1 MSEFKL
7 PHVEDLT
14 TNSKLPGQLTEDF
27 KAIEQEDKDDDQAL
41 SDEVTDRKKGDG
53 NLKGQIDEL
62 QERCQKLEDDKA
74 THDEVKQ
81 VSQEWNKRA
90 SHIARGTDIATTRA
104 VVMQILDE
112 IGKKKINSII
122 DNSDIPLSG
131 GATID
136 TLYTDKAIYKP
147 NERLELTFNAS
158 NAGIA
163 KVRVF
168 DMANQIYQ
176 NDVTVEEG
184 ENSFNWQIPDGD
196 YKGYLIEV
204 AGSNSQ
210 FIAVNVNN
218 HVEYVPIM
226 GFLGNFG
233 PGISE
238 DQMNSIVKQLNRFH
252 VNYVQFYDWYDRDDT
267 PLRIVDGKPEQ
278 NWIDFMKR
286 PTSFDTVKNYIDVVH
301 NYGMQAMFYNLIYGS
316 QLGIPS
322 SDDSNLNWTNPNLTK
337 EMFLYKNK
345 DLTEYAGEN
354 HGGKLSITYM
364 NPLNGAWGDYIAG
377 QANVVYQNLPF
388 DGWHVDQLGT
398 LPSDTYSSDG
408 VHLDWG
414 SFGDGYGAVLK
425 HAKAKN
431 PDKRLTINNVDDIG
445 TEKVMASNTVDF
457 MYVEPWG
464 GIGFSF
470 KQLASYIRNSTQKY
484 SKPMVI
490 PSYVNKEKAETNNQ
504 TDGMVNDA
512 AAFLCDAMEMSN
524 GASHLEWG
532 EHYLANEYFPN
543 SNLKLRDSS
552 KTIIMSYLD
561 TFVEFLQIL
570 NGKWIDDPVT
580 SSTHQLS
587 TGFDKDK
594 ITTVYKRSGFGSIVS
609 LVNMIGIA
617 HDNWQDP
624 QGTQVMPQVQSNIQ
638 LTIPVEN
645 TPSGVFLIKADE
657 SPAPQPIDFTQN
669 GNSISITVDKL
680 SVWDLIYIK
689 P

>member
-1 MSEFKL
+1 MKISDL
-7 PHVEDLT
+7 LNDLT
-14 TNSKLPGQLTEDF
+14 KGLK
-27 KAIEQEDKDDDQAL
+27 KAIQESEKRDRDL
-41 SDEVTDRKKGDG
+41 SD
-53 NLKGQIDEL
+53 QITNH
-62 QERCQKLEDDKA
+62 DD
-74 THDEVKQ
+74 
-81 VSQEWNKRA
+81 S
-90 SHIARGTDIATTRA
+90 
-104 VVMQILDE
+104 ILDKVKGVTFPSVKVSSN
-112 IGKKKINSII
+112 GKTYKVTV
-122 DNSDIPLSG
+122 DNQGKVQAILMDGDTPVLGS
-131 GATID
+131 AKVD

-147 NERLELTFNAS
+147 KDSLKLTFNAS
-158 NAGIA
+158 DTGLAMI
-163 KVRVF
+163 RVF
-168 DMANQIYQ
+168 DMASKVFETALAIHK
-176 NDVTVEEG
+176 G
-184 ENSFNWQIPDGD
+184 ENTFNWQLPDGD
-196 YKGYLIEV
+196 YQGYLIEV
-204 AGSNSQ
+204 ASGNSQ
-210 FIAVNVNN
+210 YIAVNVNN

-233 PGISE
+233 PDINQ
-238 DQMNSIVKQLNRFH
+238 DRMNQVIKEMNRFH

-286 PTSFDTVKNYIDVVH
+286 PTSFNTVKNYIDVVH

-322 SDDSNLNWTNPNLTK
+322 SDDSNLNWTNPDLTK
-337 EMFLYKNK
+337 EMFLYKDK
-345 DLTEYAGEN
+345 DLKEVAGEN
-354 HGGKLSITYM
+354 DQGFGGKLNITYM
-364 NPLNGAWGDYIAG
+364 NVLNPAWRNYLTG
-377 QANVVYQNLPF
+377 QANIVYQNLPF

-398 LPSDTYSSDG
+398 LPNETYSSDG
-408 VHLDWG
+408 VHLNWWEW
-414 SFGDGYGAVLK
+414 GDGYGGMLK
-425 HAKAKN
+425 TAKAKN
-431 PDKRLTINNVDDIG
+431 PDKRLTINNADDIG

-464 GIGFSF
+464 RIGYSF

-484 SKPMVI
+484 GKPMVL
-490 PSYVNKEKAETNNQ
+490 PSYVNKEKAENNQ

-638 LTIPVEN
+638 LTIPVQGK
-645 TPSGVFLIKADE
+645 PSGVFLIKADE
-657 SPAPQPIDFTQN
+657 SPAPQAINFTQD

>member
-1 MSEFKL
+1 MKISDWL
-7 PHVEDLT
+7 NDLT
-14 TNSKLPGQLTEDF
+14 KGLK
-27 KAIEQEDKDDDQAL
+27 KAIQESEKRDRDL
-41 SDEVTDRKKGDG
+41 SD
-53 NLKGQIDEL
+53 QITNH
-62 QERCQKLEDDKA
+62 DD
-74 THDEVKQ
+74 
-81 VSQEWNKRA
+81 S
-90 SHIARGTDIATTRA
+90 
-104 VVMQILDE
+104 ILDKVKGV
-112 IGKKKINSII
+112 IFPSVKVSSNGKTYKVTV
-122 DNSDIPLSG
+122 DNQGKVQAIQMDG
-131 GATID
+131 GVPVTSNATIG

-147 NERLELTFNAS
+147 KDALTLTFSAS
-158 NAGIA
+158 DSGL
-163 KVRVF
+163 VTLRVY
-168 DMANQIYQ
+168 DMASKVFETDINAKKG
-176 NDVTVEEG
+176 NNTFDWT
-184 ENSFNWQIPDGD
+184 IPDGD
-196 YKGYLIEV
+196 YKGYLFEV
-204 AGSNSQ
+204 SAGNSE

-218 HVEYVPIM
+218 HVEHVPIM

-233 PGISE
+233 PNIDK
-238 DQMNSIVKQLNRFH
+238 DQMNGIVKEMNRFH
-252 VNYVQFYDWYDRDDT
+252 INYVQFYDWYDRDDT

-316 QLGIPS
+316 QLGDPS
-322 SDDSNLNWTNPNLTK
+322 SNDSNLNWTNPNLTK

-504 TDGMVNDA
+504 TGGMVNDA

>member
-1 MSEFKL
+1 MKISDWL
-7 PHVEDLT
+7 NDLT
-14 TNSKLPGQLTEDF
+14 KGLK
-27 KAIEQEDKDDDQAL
+27 KAIQESEKRDRDL
-41 SDEVTDRKKGDG
+41 SD
-53 NLKGQIDEL
+53 QITNH
-62 QERCQKLEDDKA
+62 DD
-74 THDEVKQ
+74 
-81 VSQEWNKRA
+81 S
-90 SHIARGTDIATTRA
+90 
-104 VVMQILDE
+104 ILDKVKGV
-112 IGKKKINSII
+112 IFPSVKVSSNGKTYKVTV
-122 DNSDIPLSG
+122 DNQGKVQAIQMDG
-131 GATID
+131 GVPVTSNATIG

-147 NERLELTFNAS
+147 KDALTLTFSAS
-158 NAGIA
+158 DSGL
-163 KVRVF
+163 VTLRVY
-168 DMANQIYQ
+168 DMASKVFETDINAKKG
-176 NDVTVEEG
+176 NNTFDWT
-184 ENSFNWQIPDGD
+184 IPDGD
-196 YKGYLIEV
+196 YKGYLFEV
-204 AGSNSQ
+204 SAGNSE

-233 PGISE
+233 PNIDK
-238 DQMNSIVKQLNRFH
+238 DQMNGIVKEMNRFH
-252 VNYVQFYDWYDRDDT
+252 INYVQFYDWYDRDDT

-445 TEKVMASNTVDF
+445 TEKVMASNAVDF

-570 NGKWIDDPVT
+570 NGKWIDDQII

-594 ITTVYKRSGFGSIVS
+594 ITTVYKRSSFGSIVS

-624 QGTQVMPQVQSNIQ
+624 QGTQAMPQVQSNIQ

>member
-1 MSEFKL
+1 MKISDWL
-7 PHVEDLT
+7 NDLT
-14 TNSKLPGQLTEDF
+14 KGLK
-27 KAIEQEDKDDDQAL
+27 KAIQESEKRDRDL
-41 SDEVTDRKKGDG
+41 SD
-53 NLKGQIDEL
+53 QITNH
-62 QERCQKLEDDKA
+62 DD
-74 THDEVKQ
+74 
-81 VSQEWNKRA
+81 S
-90 SHIARGTDIATTRA
+90 
-104 VVMQILDE
+104 ILDKVKGV
-112 IGKKKINSII
+112 IFPSVKVSSNGKTYKVTV
-122 DNSDIPLSG
+122 DNQGKVQAIQMDG
-131 GATID
+131 GVPVTSNATIG

-147 NERLELTFNAS
+147 KDALTLTFSAS
-158 NAGIA
+158 DSGL
-163 KVRVF
+163 VTLRVY
-168 DMANQIYQ
+168 DMASKVFETDINAKKG
-176 NDVTVEEG
+176 NNTFDWT
-184 ENSFNWQIPDGD
+184 IPDGD
-196 YKGYLIEV
+196 YKGYLFEV
-204 AGSNSQ
+204 SAGNSE

-233 PGISE
+233 PNIDK
-238 DQMNSIVKQLNRFH
+238 DQMNGIVKEMNRFH
-252 VNYVQFYDWYDRDDT
+252 INYVQFYDWYDRDDT

-286 PTSFDTVKNYIDVVH
+286 PTSFNTVKNYIDVVH

-337 EMFLYKNK
+337 EMFLYKDK
-345 DLTEYAGEN
+345 DLKEVAGEN
-354 HGGKLSITYM
+354 DQSFGGKLNITYM
-364 NPLNGAWGDYIAG
+364 NVLNPAWQNYLTD

-398 LPSDTYSSDG
+398 LPNETYSSDG
-408 VHLDWG
+408 VHLNWWEW
-414 SFGDGYGAVLK
+414 GDGYGGMLK
-425 HAKAKN
+425 AAKSRN
-431 PDKRLTINNVDDIG
+431 PDKRLTINNADDIG
-445 TEKVMASNTVDF
+445 TEKVMKSGTVDF

-484 SKPMVI
+484 WKPMVI

-594 ITTVYKRSGFGSIVS
+594 ITTVYKRSWFGSIVS

-645 TPSGVFLIKADE
+645 TPSGVFLIRADE
-657 SPAPQPIDFTQN
+657 SPAPQPINFTQN

>member
-1 MSEFKL
+1 MKISDWL
-7 PHVEDLT
+7 NDLT
-14 TNSKLPGQLTEDF
+14 KGLK
-27 KAIEQEDKDDDQAL
+27 KAIQESEKRDRDL
-41 SDEVTDRKKGDG
+41 SDQITNHDDSILDKVKGVIFPSVKVSSNGKTYKVTVDNQGKVQAIQMDG
-53 NLKGQIDEL
+53 GVPVTS
-62 QERCQKLEDDKA
+62 KA
-74 THDEVKQ
+74 T
-81 VSQEWNKRA
+81 
-90 SHIARGTDIATTRA
+90 
-104 VVMQILDE
+104 
-112 IGKKKINSII
+112 IG
-122 DNSDIPLSG
+122 
-131 GATID
+131 

-147 NERLELTFNAS
+147 KDALTLTFSAS
-158 NAGIA
+158 DSGL
-163 KVRVF
+163 VTLRVY
-168 DMANQIYQ
+168 DMASKVFETDINAKKG
-176 NDVTVEEG
+176 NNT
-184 ENSFNWQIPDGD
+184 FNWTIPDGD
-196 YKGYLIEV
+196 YKGYLFEV
-204 AGSNSQ
+204 SAGNSE

-233 PGISE
+233 PNIDK
-238 DQMNSIVKQLNRFH
+238 DQMNGIVKEMNRFH
-252 VNYVQFYDWYDRDDT
+252 INYVQFYDWYDRDDT

-286 PTSFDTVKNYIDVVH
+286 PTSFNTVKNYIDVVH

-484 SKPMVI
+484 WKPMVI

-543 SNLKLRDSS
+543 SNLKLHDSS

-570 NGKWIDDPVT
+570 NGKWIDDQII

-594 ITTVYKRSGFGSIVS
+594 ITTVYKRSSFGSIVS

-624 QGTQVMPQVQSNIQ
+624 QGTQVMPQVQNNIQ

-645 TPSGVFLIKADE
+645 TPSGVFLIRADE
-657 SPAPQPIDFTQN
+657 SPAPQAIDFTQD

>member
-1 MSEFKL
+1 MKISDL
-7 PHVEDLT
+7 LNDLT
-14 TNSKLPGQLTEDF
+14 KGLK
-27 KAIEQEDKDDDQAL
+27 KAIQESEKRDRDL
-41 SDEVTDRKKGDG
+41 SD
-53 NLKGQIDEL
+53 QITNH
-62 QERCQKLEDDKA
+62 DDSILSR
-74 THDEVKQ
+74 VKDL
-81 VSQEWNKRA
+81 A
-90 SHIARGTDIATTRA
+90 F
-104 VVMQILDE
+104 
-112 IGKKKINSII
+112 NSIKMTANGNTYKVI
-122 DNSDIPLSG
+122 VDGQGKVQAILMDGDTPVLGS
-131 GATID
+131 AKVD

-147 NERLELTFNAS
+147 KDSLKLTFNAS
-158 NAGIA
+158 DTGLAMI
-163 KVRVF
+163 RVF
-168 DMANQIYQ
+168 DMASKVFETALAIHK
-176 NDVTVEEG
+176 G
-184 ENSFNWQIPDGD
+184 ENTFNWQLPDGD

-204 AGSNSQ
+204 ASGNSQ
-210 FIAVNVNN
+210 YIAVNVNN

-233 PGISE
+233 PDINQ
-238 DQMNSIVKQLNRFH
+238 DRMNQVIKEMNRFH

-267 PLRIVDGKPEQ
+267 PLRIIDGKPEQ

-286 PTSFDTVKNYIDVVH
+286 PISFNTVKNYIDVVH
-301 NYGMQAMFYNLIYGS
+301 DYGMQAMFYNLIYGS

-337 EMFLYKNK
+337 EMFLYKDK
-345 DLTEYAGEN
+345 DLKEVAGEN
-354 HGGKLSITYM
+354 DQGFGGKLNITYM
-364 NPLNGAWGDYIAG
+364 NVLNPAWRNYLCG
-377 QANVVYQNLPF
+377 QSDIVYKNLPF

-398 LPSDTYSSDG
+398 LPNETYSSDG
-408 VHLDWG
+408 VHLNWWEW
-414 SFGDGYGAVLK
+414 GDGYGGMLK
-425 HAKAKN
+425 TAKAKN
-431 PDKRLTINNVDDIG
+431 PDKRLTINNADDIG

-464 GIGFSF
+464 GIGYSF

-484 SKPMVI
+484 GKPMVL

-570 NGKWIDDPVT
+570 NGRWVDDPVT

-638 LTIPVEN
+638 LTIPVQGK
-645 TPSGVFLIKADE
+645 PSGVFLIKADE
-657 SPAPQPIDFTQN
+657 SPAPQAINFTQD

>member
-1 MSEFKL
+1 MKISDWL
-7 PHVEDLT
+7 NDLT
-14 TNSKLPGQLTEDF
+14 KGLK
-27 KAIEQEDKDDDQAL
+27 KAIQESEKRDRDL
-41 SDEVTDRKKGDG
+41 SD
-53 NLKGQIDEL
+53 QITNH
-62 QERCQKLEDDKA
+62 DD
-74 THDEVKQ
+74 
-81 VSQEWNKRA
+81 S
-90 SHIARGTDIATTRA
+90 
-104 VVMQILDE
+104 ILDKVKGV
-112 IGKKKINSII
+112 IFPSVKVSSNGKTYKVTV
-122 DNSDIPLSG
+122 DNQGKVQAIQMDSG
-131 GATID
+131 VPVTSNATIG

-147 NERLELTFNAS
+147 KDALTLTFSAS
-158 NAGIA
+158 DSGL
-163 KVRVF
+163 VTLRVY
-168 DMANQIYQ
+168 DMASKVFETDINAKKG
-176 NDVTVEEG
+176 NNT
-184 ENSFNWQIPDGD
+184 FNWTIPNGD
-196 YKGYLIEV
+196 YKGYLFEV
-204 AGSNSQ
+204 SAGNSE

-218 HVEYVPIM
+218 RVEYVPIM

-233 PGISE
+233 PNIDK
-238 DQMNSIVKQLNRFH
+238 DQMNGIVKEMNRFH
-252 VNYVQFYDWYDRDDT
+252 INYVQFYDWYDRDDT

-470 KQLASYIRNSTQKY
+470 KQLASYIRNSNQKY

-570 NGKWIDDPVT
+570 NGKWIDDQII

-594 ITTVYKRSGFGSIVS
+594 ITTVYKRSSFGSIVS

-624 QGTQVMPQVQSNIQ
+624 QGTQAMPQVQSNIQ

>member
-1 MSEFKL
+1 MKISDL
-7 PHVEDLT
+7 LNDLT
-14 TNSKLPGQLTEDF
+14 KGLKKEIQESKKRDR
-27 KAIEQEDKDDDQAL
+27 DL
-41 SDEVTDRKKGDG
+41 SD
-53 NLKGQIDEL
+53 QITNH
-62 QERCQKLEDDKA
+62 DD
-74 THDEVKQ
+74 
-81 VSQEWNKRA
+81 S
-90 SHIARGTDIATTRA
+90 
-104 VVMQILDE
+104 ILDKVKGVTFPSVKVSSN
-112 IGKKKINSII
+112 GKTYKVTV
-122 DNSDIPLSG
+122 DNQGKVQAILMDGDTPVLGS
-131 GATID
+131 AKVD

-147 NERLELTFNAS
+147 KDSLKLTFNAS
-158 NAGIA
+158 DTGLAMI
-163 KVRVF
+163 RVF
-168 DMANQIYQ
+168 DMASKVFETALAIHK
-176 NDVTVEEG
+176 G
-184 ENSFNWQIPDGD
+184 ENTFNWQLPDGD
-196 YKGYLIEV
+196 YQGYLIEV
-204 AGSNSQ
+204 ASGNSQ
-210 FIAVNVNN
+210 YIAVNVNN

-233 PGISE
+233 PDINQ
-238 DQMNSIVKQLNRFH
+238 DRMNQVIKEMNRFH

-286 PTSFDTVKNYIDVVH
+286 PTSFNTVKNYIDVVH

-322 SDDSNLNWTNPNLTK
+322 SDDSNLNWTNPDLTK
-337 EMFLYKNK
+337 EMFLYKDK
-345 DLTEYAGEN
+345 DLKEVAGEN
-354 HGGKLSITYM
+354 DQGFGGKLNITYM
-364 NPLNGAWGDYIAG
+364 NVLNPAWRNYLCG
-377 QANVVYQNLPF
+377 QSDIVYKNLPF

-398 LPSDTYSSDG
+398 LPNETYSSDG
-408 VHLDWG
+408 VHLNWWEW
-414 SFGDGYGAVLK
+414 GDGYGGMLK
-425 HAKAKN
+425 TAKAKN
-431 PDKRLTINNVDDIG
+431 PDKRLTINNADDIG

-464 GIGFSF
+464 GIGYSF

-484 SKPMVI
+484 GKPMVL
-490 PSYVNKEKAETNNQ
+490 PSYVNKEKAENNQ

-543 SNLKLRDSS
+543 ANLTLRDSS

-570 NGKWIDDPVT
+570 NGKWVDDPVT

-624 QGTQVMPQVQSNIQ
+624 QGTQVMPQVQNNIQ
-638 LTIPVEN
+638 LTIPVQGK
-645 TPSGVFLIKADE
+645 PSGVFLIKADE
-657 SPAPQPIDFTQN
+657 SPAPQAINFTQD

>member
-1 MSEFKL
+1 MKISDWL
-7 PHVEDLT
+7 NDLT
-14 TNSKLPGQLTEDF
+14 KGLK
-27 KAIEQEDKDDDQAL
+27 KAIQESEKRDRDL
-41 SDEVTDRKKGDG
+41 SD
-53 NLKGQIDEL
+53 QITNH
-62 QERCQKLEDDKA
+62 DD
-74 THDEVKQ
+74 
-81 VSQEWNKRA
+81 S
-90 SHIARGTDIATTRA
+90 
-104 VVMQILDE
+104 ILDKVKGV
-112 IGKKKINSII
+112 IFPSVKVSSNGKTYKVTV
-122 DNSDIPLSG
+122 DNQGKVQAIQMDG
-131 GATID
+131 GVPVTSNATIG

-147 NERLELTFNAS
+147 KDALTLTFSAS
-158 NAGIA
+158 DSGL
-163 KVRVF
+163 VTLRVY
-168 DMANQIYQ
+168 DMASKVFETDINAKKG
-176 NDVTVEEG
+176 NNTFDWT
-184 ENSFNWQIPDGD
+184 IPDGD
-196 YKGYLIEV
+196 YKGYLFEV
-204 AGSNSQ
+204 SAGNSE

-233 PGISE
+233 PNIDK
-238 DQMNSIVKQLNRFH
+238 DQMNGIVKEMNRFH
-252 VNYVQFYDWYDRDDT
+252 INYVQFYDWYDRDDT

-286 PTSFDTVKNYIDVVH
+286 PTSFNTVKNYIDVVH

-337 EMFLYKNK
+337 EMFLYKDK
-345 DLTEYAGEN
+345 DLKEVAGEN
-354 HGGKLSITYM
+354 DQSFGGKLNITYM
-364 NPLNGAWGDYIAG
+364 NVLNPAWQNYLTD

-398 LPSDTYSSDG
+398 LPNETYSSDG
-408 VHLDWG
+408 VHLNWWEW
-414 SFGDGYGAVLK
+414 GDGYGGMLK
-425 HAKAKN
+425 TAKAKN
-431 PDKRLTINNVDDIG
+431 PDKRLTINNADDIG

-484 SKPMVI
+484 WKPMVI

-594 ITTVYKRSGFGSIVS
+594 ITTVYKRSGLGSIVS

-657 SPAPQPIDFTQN
+657 SPAPQPINFTQN

>member
-1 MSEFKL
+1 MIFPSVK
-7 PHVEDLT
+7 VSSNGKTYKVTVD
-14 TNSKLPGQLTEDF
+14 NQGKVQ
-27 KAIEQEDKDDDQAL
+27 AIQMDGGVP
-41 SDEVTDRKKGDG
+41 VTS
-53 NLKGQIDEL
+53 N
-62 QERCQKLEDDKA
+62 
-74 THDEVKQ
+74 
-81 VSQEWNKRA
+81 
-90 SHIARGTDIATTRA
+90 
-104 VVMQILDE
+104 
-112 IGKKKINSII
+112 
-122 DNSDIPLSG
+122 
-131 GATID
+131 ATIG

-147 NERLELTFNAS
+147 KDALTLTFSAS
-158 NAGIA
+158 DSGL
-163 KVRVF
+163 VTLRVY
-168 DMANQIYQ
+168 DMASKVFETDINAKKG
-176 NDVTVEEG
+176 NNTFDWT
-184 ENSFNWQIPDGD
+184 IPDGD
-196 YKGYLIEV
+196 YKGYLFEV
-204 AGSNSQ
+204 SAGNSE

-233 PGISE
+233 PNIDK
-238 DQMNSIVKQLNRFH
+238 DQMNGIVKEMNRFH
-252 VNYVQFYDWYDRDDT
+252 INYVQFYDWYDRDDT

-286 PTSFDTVKNYIDVVH
+286 PTSFNTVKNYIDVVH

-337 EMFLYKNK
+337 EMFLYKDK
-345 DLTEYAGEN
+345 DLKEVAGEN
-354 HGGKLSITYM
+354 DQSFGGKLNITYM
-364 NPLNGAWGDYIAG
+364 NVLNPAWQNYLTD

-398 LPSDTYSSDG
+398 LPNETYSSDG
-408 VHLDWG
+408 VHLNWWEW
-414 SFGDGYGAVLK
+414 GDGYGGMLK
-425 HAKAKN
+425 TAKAKN
-431 PDKRLTINNVDDIG
+431 PDKRLTINNADDIG

-484 SKPMVI
+484 WKPMVI

-594 ITTVYKRSGFGSIVS
+594 ITTVYKRSGLGSIVS

-657 SPAPQPIDFTQN
+657 SPAPQPINFTQN

>member
-1 MSEFKL
+1 MKISDWL
-7 PHVEDLT
+7 NGLT
-14 TNSKLPGQLTEDF
+14 KGLK
-27 KAIEQEDKDDDQAL
+27 KAIQESEKRDRDL
-41 SDEVTDRKKGDG
+41 SDQITNHDDSILDKVKGVIFPSVKVSSNGKTYKVTVDNQGKVQAIQMDG
-53 NLKGQIDEL
+53 GVPVTS
-62 QERCQKLEDDKA
+62 KA
-74 THDEVKQ
+74 T
-81 VSQEWNKRA
+81 
-90 SHIARGTDIATTRA
+90 
-104 VVMQILDE
+104 
-112 IGKKKINSII
+112 IG
-122 DNSDIPLSG
+122 
-131 GATID
+131 

-147 NERLELTFNAS
+147 KDALTLTFSAS
-158 NAGIA
+158 DSGL
-163 KVRVF
+163 VTLRVY
-168 DMANQIYQ
+168 DMASKVFETDINAKKG
-176 NDVTVEEG
+176 NNT
-184 ENSFNWQIPDGD
+184 FNWTIPDGD
-196 YKGYLIEV
+196 YKGYLFEV
-204 AGSNSQ
+204 SAGNSE

-233 PGISE
+233 PNIDK
-238 DQMNSIVKQLNRFH
+238 DQMNGIVKEMNRFH
-252 VNYVQFYDWYDRDDT
+252 INYVQFYDWYDRDDT

-286 PTSFDTVKNYIDVVH
+286 PTSFNTVKNYIDVVH

-322 SDDSNLNWTNPNLTK
+322 SDDRNLNWTNPNLTK
-337 EMFLYKNK
+337 EMFLYKDK
-345 DLTEYAGEN
+345 DLKEVAGEN
-354 HGGKLSITYM
+354 DQSFGGKLNITYM
-364 NPLNGAWGDYIAG
+364 NVLNPAWQNYLTD

-388 DGWHVDQLGT
+388 DGWHVDQLGS
-398 LPSDTYSSDG
+398 LPNETYSSDG
-408 VHLDWG
+408 VHLNWWEW
-414 SFGDGYGAVLK
+414 GDGYGGMLK
-425 HAKAKN
+425 TAKAKN
-431 PDKRLTINNVDDIG
+431 PDKRLTINNADDIG

-484 SKPMVI
+484 WKPMVI
-490 PSYVNKEKAETNNQ
+490 RSYVNKEKAETNNQ

-570 NGKWIDDPVT
+570 NGKWIDGPVT

-594 ITTVYKRSGFGSIVS
+594 ITTVYKRSSFGSIVS

-624 QGTQVMPQVQSNIQ
+624 HGTQVMPQAQTNVQ
-638 LTIPVEN
+638 LTIPVEG
-645 TPSGVFLIKADE
+645 TPSRVFLVKADE
-657 SPAPQPIDFTQN
+657 SPAPKPINFTQN

-680 SVWDLIYIK
+680 SVWDLVYIK

>member
-1 MSEFKL
+1 MKISDWL
-7 PHVEDLT
+7 NGLT
-14 TNSKLPGQLTEDF
+14 KGLK
-27 KAIEQEDKDDDQAL
+27 KAIQESEKRDRDL
-41 SDEVTDRKKGDG
+41 SDQITNHDDSILDKVKGVIFPSVKVSSNGKTYKVTVDNQGKVQAIQMDG
-53 NLKGQIDEL
+53 GVPVTS
-62 QERCQKLEDDKA
+62 KA
-74 THDEVKQ
+74 T
-81 VSQEWNKRA
+81 
-90 SHIARGTDIATTRA
+90 
-104 VVMQILDE
+104 
-112 IGKKKINSII
+112 IG
-122 DNSDIPLSG
+122 
-131 GATID
+131 

-147 NERLELTFNAS
+147 KDALTLTFSAS
-158 NAGIA
+158 DSGL
-163 KVRVF
+163 VTLRVY
-168 DMANQIYQ
+168 DMASKVFETDINAKKG
-176 NDVTVEEG
+176 NNT
-184 ENSFNWQIPDGD
+184 FNWTIPDGD
-196 YKGYLIEV
+196 YKGYLFEV
-204 AGSNSQ
+204 SAGNSE

-233 PGISE
+233 PNIDK
-238 DQMNSIVKQLNRFH
+238 DQMNGIVKEMNRFH
-252 VNYVQFYDWYDRDDT
+252 INYVQFYDWYDRDDT

-286 PTSFDTVKNYIDVVH
+286 PTSFNTVKNYIDVVH

-322 SDDSNLNWTNPNLTK
+322 SDDRNLNWTNPNLTK
-337 EMFLYKNK
+337 EMFLYKDK
-345 DLTEYAGEN
+345 DLKEVAGEN
-354 HGGKLSITYM
+354 DQSFGGKLNITYM
-364 NPLNGAWGDYIAG
+364 NVLNPAWQNYLTN

-388 DGWHVDQLGT
+388 DGWHVDQLGS
-398 LPSDTYSSDG
+398 LPNETYSSDG
-408 VHLDWG
+408 VHLNWWEW
-414 SFGDGYGAVLK
+414 GDGYGGMLK
-425 HAKAKN
+425 TAKAKN
-431 PDKRLTINNVDDIG
+431 PDKRLTINNADDIG

-484 SKPMVI
+484 WKPMVI

-570 NGKWIDDPVT
+570 NGKWIDGPVT

-594 ITTVYKRSGFGSIVS
+594 ITTVYKRSSFGSIVS

-624 QGTQVMPQVQSNIQ
+624 HGTQVMPQAQTNVQ
-638 LTIPVEN
+638 LTIPVEG
-645 TPSGVFLIKADE
+645 TPSRVFLVKADE
-657 SPAPQPIDFTQN
+657 SPAPKPINFTQN

-680 SVWDLIYIK
+680 SVWDLVYIK

>member
-1 MSEFKL
+1 MKISDL
-7 PHVEDLT
+7 LNDLT
-14 TNSKLPGQLTEDF
+14 KGLK
-27 KAIEQEDKDDDQAL
+27 KAIQESKKRDRDL
-41 SDEVTDRKKGDG
+41 SD
-53 NLKGQIDEL
+53 QITNH
-62 QERCQKLEDDKA
+62 DDSILSR
-74 THDEVKQ
+74 VKDL
-81 VSQEWNKRA
+81 A
-90 SHIARGTDIATTRA
+90 F
-104 VVMQILDE
+104 
-112 IGKKKINSII
+112 NSIKMTANGNTYKVI
-122 DNSDIPLSG
+122 VDGQGKVQAILMDGDTPVLGS
-131 GATID
+131 AKVD

-147 NERLELTFNAS
+147 KDSLKLTFNAS
-158 NAGIA
+158 DTGLAMI
-163 KVRVF
+163 RVF
-168 DMANQIYQ
+168 DMASKVFETALAIHK
-176 NDVTVEEG
+176 G
-184 ENSFNWQIPDGD
+184 ENTFNWQLPDGD

-204 AGSNSQ
+204 ASGNSQ
-210 FIAVNVNN
+210 YIAVNVNN

-233 PGISE
+233 PDINQ
-238 DQMNSIVKQLNRFH
+238 DRMNQVVQEMNRFH

-286 PTSFDTVKNYIDVVH
+286 PTSFNTVKNYIDVVH

-322 SDDSNLNWTNPNLTK
+322 SDDSNLNWTNPDLTK
-337 EMFLYKNK
+337 EMFLYKDK
-345 DLTEYAGEN
+345 DLKEVAGEN
-354 HGGKLSITYM
+354 DQGFGGKLNITYM
-364 NPLNGAWGDYIAG
+364 NVLNPAWRNYLTG
-377 QANVVYQNLPF
+377 QANIVYQNLPF

-398 LPSDTYSSDG
+398 LPNETYSSDG
-408 VHLDWG
+408 VHLNWWEW
-414 SFGDGYGAVLK
+414 GDGYGGMLK
-425 HAKAKN
+425 TAKAKN
-431 PDKRLTINNVDDIG
+431 PDKRLTINNADDIG

-464 GIGFSF
+464 GIGYSF

-484 SKPMVI
+484 GKPMVL
-490 PSYVNKEKAETNNQ
+490 PSYVNKEKAENNQ

-570 NGKWIDDPVT
+570 NGKWVDDPVT

-657 SPAPQPIDFTQN
+657 SPAPQPINFTQD

>member
-1 MSEFKL
+1 MKISDL
-7 PHVEDLT
+7 LNDLT
-14 TNSKLPGQLTEDF
+14 KGLK
-27 KAIEQEDKDDDQAL
+27 KAIQESEKRDRDL
-41 SDEVTDRKKGDG
+41 SD
-53 NLKGQIDEL
+53 QITNH
-62 QERCQKLEDDKA
+62 DD
-74 THDEVKQ
+74 
-81 VSQEWNKRA
+81 S
-90 SHIARGTDIATTRA
+90 
-104 VVMQILDE
+104 ILDKVKGV
-112 IGKKKINSII
+112 IFPSVKVSSNGKTYKVTV
-122 DNSDIPLSG
+122 DNQGKVQAILMDGDTPVLGS
-131 GATID
+131 AKVD

-147 NERLELTFNAS
+147 KDSLKLTFNAS
-158 NAGIA
+158 DTGLAMI
-163 KVRVF
+163 RVF
-168 DMANQIYQ
+168 DMASKVFETALAIHK
-176 NDVTVEEG
+176 G
-184 ENSFNWQIPDGD
+184 ENTFNWQLPDGD
-196 YKGYLIEV
+196 YQGYLIEV
-204 AGSNSQ
+204 ASGNSQ
-210 FIAVNVNN
+210 YIAVNVNN

-233 PGISE
+233 PDINQ
-238 DQMNSIVKQLNRFH
+238 DRMNQVIKEMNRFH

-286 PTSFDTVKNYIDVVH
+286 PTSFNTVKNYIDVVH

-322 SDDSNLNWTNPNLTK
+322 SDDSNLNWTNPDLTK
-337 EMFLYKNK
+337 EMFLYKDK
-345 DLTEYAGEN
+345 DLKEVAGEN
-354 HGGKLSITYM
+354 DQGFGGKLNITYM
-364 NPLNGAWGDYIAG
+364 NVLNPAWRNYLCG
-377 QANVVYQNLPF
+377 QSDIVYKNLPF

-398 LPSDTYSSDG
+398 LPNETYSSDG
-408 VHLDWG
+408 VHLNWWEW
-414 SFGDGYGAVLK
+414 GDGYGGMLK
-425 HAKAKN
+425 TAKAKN
-431 PDKRLTINNVDDIG
+431 PDKRLTINNADDIG

-464 GIGFSF
+464 GIGYSF

-484 SKPMVI
+484 GKPMVL
-490 PSYVNKEKAETNNQ
+490 PSYVNKEKAENNQ

-512 AAFLCDAMEMSN
+512 AAFLCDATEMYN

-561 TFVEFLQIL
+561 TYVEFLQIL

-624 QGTQVMPQVQSNIQ
+624 QGTQVMPQVQNNIQ
-638 LTIPVEN
+638 LTIPVQGK
-645 TPSGVFLIKADE
+645 PSGVFLIKADE
-657 SPAPQPIDFTQN
+657 SPAPQAINFTQD

>member
-1 MSEFKL
+1 MKISDL
-7 PHVEDLT
+7 LNDLT
-14 TNSKLPGQLTEDF
+14 KGLKKEIQESKKRDR
-27 KAIEQEDKDDDQAL
+27 DL
-41 SDEVTDRKKGDG
+41 SD
-53 NLKGQIDEL
+53 QITNH
-62 QERCQKLEDDKA
+62 DD
-74 THDEVKQ
+74 
-81 VSQEWNKRA
+81 S
-90 SHIARGTDIATTRA
+90 
-104 VVMQILDE
+104 ILDKVKGV
-112 IGKKKINSII
+112 IFPSVKVSSNGKTYKVTV
-122 DNSDIPLSG
+122 DNQGKVQAILMDGDTPVLGS
-131 GATID
+131 AKVD

-147 NERLELTFNAS
+147 KDSLKLTFNAS
-158 NAGIA
+158 DTGLAMI
-163 KVRVF
+163 RVF
-168 DMANQIYQ
+168 DMASKVFETALAIHK
-176 NDVTVEEG
+176 G
-184 ENSFNWQIPDGD
+184 ENTFNWQLPDGD
-196 YKGYLIEV
+196 YQGYLIEV
-204 AGSNSQ
+204 ASGNSQ
-210 FIAVNVNN
+210 YIAVNVNN

-233 PGISE
+233 PDINQ
-238 DQMNSIVKQLNRFH
+238 DRMNQVIKEMNRFH

-286 PTSFDTVKNYIDVVH
+286 PTSFNTVKNYIDVVH

-322 SDDSNLNWTNPNLTK
+322 SDDSNLNWTNPDLTK
-337 EMFLYKNK
+337 EMFLYKDK
-345 DLTEYAGEN
+345 DLKEVAGEN
-354 HGGKLSITYM
+354 DQGFGGKLNITYM
-364 NPLNGAWGDYIAG
+364 NVLNPAWRNYLCG
-377 QANVVYQNLPF
+377 QSDIVYKNLPF

-398 LPSDTYSSDG
+398 LPNETYSSDG
-408 VHLDWG
+408 VHLNWWEW
-414 SFGDGYGAVLK
+414 GDGYGGMLK
-425 HAKAKN
+425 TAKAKN
-431 PDKRLTINNVDDIG
+431 PDKRLTINNADDIG

-464 GIGFSF
+464 RIGYSF

-484 SKPMVI
+484 GKPMVL
-490 PSYVNKEKAETNNQ
+490 PSYVNKEKAENNQ

-657 SPAPQPIDFTQN
+657 SPAPQPINFTQD

>member
-1 MSEFKL
+1 MKISDWL
-7 PHVEDLT
+7 NDLT
-14 TNSKLPGQLTEDF
+14 KGLK
-27 KAIEQEDKDDDQAL
+27 KAIQESEKRDRDL
-41 SDEVTDRKKGDG
+41 SD
-53 NLKGQIDEL
+53 QITNH
-62 QERCQKLEDDKA
+62 DD
-74 THDEVKQ
+74 
-81 VSQEWNKRA
+81 S
-90 SHIARGTDIATTRA
+90 
-104 VVMQILDE
+104 ILDKVKGV
-112 IGKKKINSII
+112 IFPSVKVSSNGKTYKVTV
-122 DNSDIPLSG
+122 DNQGKVQAIQMDG
-131 GATID
+131 GVPVTSNATIG

-147 NERLELTFNAS
+147 KDALTLTFSAS
-158 NAGIA
+158 DSGL
-163 KVRVF
+163 VTLRVY
-168 DMANQIYQ
+168 DMASKVFETDINAKKG
-176 NDVTVEEG
+176 NNT
-184 ENSFNWQIPDGD
+184 FNWTIPDGD
-196 YKGYLIEV
+196 YKGYLFEV
-204 AGSNSQ
+204 SAGNSE

-218 HVEYVPIM
+218 RVEYVPIM

-233 PGISE
+233 PNIDK
-238 DQMNSIVKQLNRFH
+238 DQMNGIVKEMNRFH
-252 VNYVQFYDWYDRDDT
+252 INYVQFYDWYDRDDT

-470 KQLASYIRNSTQKY
+470 KQLASYIRNSNQKY

-570 NGKWIDDPVT
+570 NGKWIDDQII

-594 ITTVYKRSGFGSIVS
+594 ITTVYKRSSFGSIVS

-624 QGTQVMPQVQSNIQ
+624 QGTQAMPQVQSNIQ

>member
-1 MSEFKL
+1 MKISDWL
-7 PHVEDLT
+7 NDLT
-14 TNSKLPGQLTEDF
+14 KGLK
-27 KAIEQEDKDDDQAL
+27 KAIQESEKRDRDL
-41 SDEVTDRKKGDG
+41 SDQITNHDDSILDKVKGVIFPSVKVSSNGKTYKVTVDNQGKVQAIQMDG
-53 NLKGQIDEL
+53 GVPVTS
-62 QERCQKLEDDKA
+62 KA
-74 THDEVKQ
+74 T
-81 VSQEWNKRA
+81 
-90 SHIARGTDIATTRA
+90 
-104 VVMQILDE
+104 
-112 IGKKKINSII
+112 IG
-122 DNSDIPLSG
+122 
-131 GATID
+131 

-147 NERLELTFNAS
+147 KDALTLTFSAS
-158 NAGIA
+158 DSGL
-163 KVRVF
+163 VTLRVY
-168 DMANQIYQ
+168 DMASKVFETDINAKKG
-176 NDVTVEEG
+176 NNTFDWT
-184 ENSFNWQIPDGD
+184 IPDGD
-196 YKGYLIEV
+196 YKGYLFEV
-204 AGSNSQ
+204 SAGNSE

-233 PGISE
+233 PNIDK
-238 DQMNSIVKQLNRFH
+238 DQMNGIVKEMNRFH
-252 VNYVQFYDWYDRDDT
+252 INYVQFYDWYDRDDT

-286 PTSFDTVKNYIDVVH
+286 PTSFNTVKNYIDVVH

-337 EMFLYKNK
+337 EMFLYKDK
-345 DLTEYAGEN
+345 DLKEVAGEN
-354 HGGKLSITYM
+354 DQSFGGKLNITYM
-364 NPLNGAWGDYIAG
+364 NVLNPAWQNYLTD

-398 LPSDTYSSDG
+398 LPNETYSSDG
-408 VHLDWG
+408 VHLNWWEW
-414 SFGDGYGAVLK
+414 GDGYGGMLK
-425 HAKAKN
+425 TAKAKN
-431 PDKRLTINNVDDIG
+431 PDKRLTINNADDIG

-484 SKPMVI
+484 WKPMVI

-594 ITTVYKRSGFGSIVS
+594 ITTVYKRSGLGSIVS
-609 LVNMIGIA
+609 LVNMVGIA

-657 SPAPQPIDFTQN
+657 SPAPQPINFTQN

>member
-1 MSEFKL
+1 MKISDWL
-7 PHVEDLT
+7 NDLT
-14 TNSKLPGQLTEDF
+14 KGLK
-27 KAIEQEDKDDDQAL
+27 KAIQESEKRDRDL
-41 SDEVTDRKKGDG
+41 SDQITNHDDSILDKVKGVIFPSVKVSSNGKTYKVTVDNQGKVQAIQMDG
-53 NLKGQIDEL
+53 GVPVTS
-62 QERCQKLEDDKA
+62 KA
-74 THDEVKQ
+74 T
-81 VSQEWNKRA
+81 
-90 SHIARGTDIATTRA
+90 
-104 VVMQILDE
+104 
-112 IGKKKINSII
+112 IG
-122 DNSDIPLSG
+122 
-131 GATID
+131 

-147 NERLELTFNAS
+147 KDALTLTFSAS
-158 NAGIA
+158 DSGL
-163 KVRVF
+163 VTLRVY
-168 DMANQIYQ
+168 DMASKVFETDINAKKG
-176 NDVTVEEG
+176 NNT
-184 ENSFNWQIPDGD
+184 FNWTIPDGD
-196 YKGYLIEV
+196 YKGYLFEV
-204 AGSNSQ
+204 SAGNSE

-233 PGISE
+233 PNIDK
-238 DQMNSIVKQLNRFH
+238 DQMNGIVKEMNRFH
-252 VNYVQFYDWYDRDDT
+252 INYVQFYDWYDRDDT

-286 PTSFDTVKNYIDVVH
+286 PTSFNTVKNYIDVVH

-337 EMFLYKNK
+337 EMFLYKDK
-345 DLTEYAGEN
+345 DLKEVAGEN
-354 HGGKLSITYM
+354 DQSFGGKLNITYM
-364 NPLNGAWGDYIAG
+364 NVLNPAWQNYLTD

-398 LPSDTYSSDG
+398 LPNETYSSDG
-408 VHLDWG
+408 VHLNWWEW
-414 SFGDGYGAVLK
+414 GDGYGGMLK
-425 HAKAKN
+425 TAKAKN
-431 PDKRLTINNVDDIG
+431 PDKRLTINNADDIG

-470 KQLASYIRNSTQKY
+470 KQLASYIRNSNQKY
-484 SKPMVI
+484 WKPMVI

-570 NGKWIDDPVT
+570 NGKWIDDQIT

-594 ITTVYKRSGFGSIVS
+594 ITTVYKRSSFGSIVS

-624 QGTQVMPQVQSNIQ
+624 HGTQVMPQAQTNVQ
-638 LTIPVEN
+638 LTIPVEG
-645 TPSGVFLIKADE
+645 TPSRGFLVKADE
-657 SPAPQPIDFTQN
+657 SPAPKPSNFTQN

-680 SVWDLIYIK
+680 SVWDLVYIK

>member
-1 MSEFKL
+1 MKISDL
-7 PHVEDLT
+7 LNDLT
-14 TNSKLPGQLTEDF
+14 KGLK
-27 KAIEQEDKDDDQAL
+27 KAIQESEKRDRDL
-41 SDEVTDRKKGDG
+41 SDQITNHDDSILDKVKGVIFPSVKVSSHGKTYKVTVDHQGNVPAIQMDG
-53 NLKGQIDEL
+53 GVPVTS
-62 QERCQKLEDDKA
+62 KA
-74 THDEVKQ
+74 T
-81 VSQEWNKRA
+81 
-90 SHIARGTDIATTRA
+90 
-104 VVMQILDE
+104 
-112 IGKKKINSII
+112 IG
-122 DNSDIPLSG
+122 
-131 GATID
+131 

-147 NERLELTFNAS
+147 KDALTLTFSAS
-158 NAGIA
+158 DSGL
-163 KVRVF
+163 VTLRVY
-168 DMANQIYQ
+168 DMASKVFETDINAKKG
-176 NDVTVEEG
+176 NNT
-184 ENSFNWQIPDGD
+184 FNWTIPDGD
-196 YKGYLIEV
+196 YKGYLFEV
-204 AGSNSQ
+204 SAGNSE

-218 HVEYVPIM
+218 HVEYAPIM

-233 PGISE
+233 PDISE

-286 PTSFDTVKNYIDVVH
+286 PTSFNTVKNYIDVVH

-322 SDDSNLNWTNPNLTK
+322 SDDSNLNWTNPDLTK
-337 EMFLYKNK
+337 EMFLYKDK
-345 DLTEYAGEN
+345 DLKEVAGEN
-354 HGGKLSITYM
+354 DQGFGGKLNITYM
-364 NPLNGAWGDYIAG
+364 NVLNPAWRNYLCG
-377 QANVVYQNLPF
+377 QSDIVYKNLPF
-388 DGWHVDQLGT
+388 DGWHVDQLGA
-398 LPSDTYSSDG
+398 LPNEAYSSDG
-408 VHLDWG
+408 VHLNWWEW
-414 SFGDGYGAVLK
+414 GDGYGGMLK
-425 HAKAKN
+425 TAKAKN
-431 PDKRLTINNVDDIG
+431 PDKRLTINNADDIG

-464 GIGFSF
+464 GIGYSF

-484 SKPMVI
+484 GKPMVL
-490 PSYVNKEKAETNNQ
+490 PSYVNKEKAENNQ

-570 NGKWIDDPVT
+570 NGKWVDDPVT

-624 QGTQVMPQVQSNIQ
+624 QGTQVMPQVQNNIQ
-638 LTIPVEN
+638 LTIPVQGK
-645 TPSGVFLIKADE
+645 PSGVFLIKADE
-657 SPAPQPIDFTQN
+657 SPAPQPINFTQD